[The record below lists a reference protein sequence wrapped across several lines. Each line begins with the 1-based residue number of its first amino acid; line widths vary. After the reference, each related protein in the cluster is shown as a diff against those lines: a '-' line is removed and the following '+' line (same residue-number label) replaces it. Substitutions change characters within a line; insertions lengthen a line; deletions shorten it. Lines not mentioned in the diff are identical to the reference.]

1 MKRGFS
7 ALGSALLTLAGATAA
22 TSLLPATAQ
31 AQFSDSYQFLKAVR
45 ERDGMKVKGFIDQPG
60 STLVDTRDQSSGD
73 AALHIVVKGR
83 DIAWINFLAAG
94 GAKIDIRDRDGNTP
108 LILASQ
114 LGFSDGVKVLLARG
128 ANPNARNDRGETPLI
143 YAVQSRDP
151 LTARALLEAGGD
163 SNLADRITGLS
174 ARDYAE
180 RDRRSGAIL
189 KMMDEI
195 KPAAAAPQTG
205 PK

>member
-7 ALGSALLTLAGATAA
+7 ALGSALLTLAAVTAA

-45 ERDGMKVKGFIDQPG
+45 ERDGMKVKGFMDQPG
-60 STLVDTRDQSSGD
+60 STLVDTKDQSSGD

-83 DIAWINFLAAG
+83 DIAWINFLGAG
-94 GAKIDIRDRDGNTP
+94 GANIDIRDRNGNTP

-163 SNLADRITGLS
+163 PNLADRITGLS
-174 ARDYAE
+174 ARDYAD

-195 KPAAAAPQTG
+195 KPKAAAPQMG

>member
-7 ALGSALLTLAGATAA
+7 ALGSALLTLVAASAA

-31 AQFSDSYQFLKAVR
+31 AQMSDSYQFLKAVR
-45 ERDGMKVKGFIDQPG
+45 ERDGLKVKGFMDEPG
-60 STLVDTRDQSSGD
+60 STLVDTKDQSTGD

-83 DIAWINFLAAG
+83 DIAWINFLAVG
-94 GAKIDIRDRDGNTP
+94 GARIDVRDREGNTP

-151 LTARALLEAGGD
+151 LTVRALLEAGGD
-163 SNLADRITGLS
+163 PNLTDRITGLS

-180 RDRRSGAIL
+180 RDRRSGALL
-189 KMMDEI
+189 KMMDDI
-195 KPAAAAPQTG
+195 KPKTAAPQMG